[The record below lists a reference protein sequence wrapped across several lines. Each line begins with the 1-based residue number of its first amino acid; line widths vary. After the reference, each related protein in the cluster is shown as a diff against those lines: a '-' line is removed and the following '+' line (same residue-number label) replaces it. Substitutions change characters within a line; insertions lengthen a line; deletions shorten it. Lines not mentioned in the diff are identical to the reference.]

1 MMNFSADPTIVE
13 VGVRL
18 VRISRATAW
27 QRFHGCEPE
36 YIQNVCKG
44 RCCEAP
50 SRPGGTMIT
59 IHRSEADA
67 IRARGGQVKDGLLV
81 TDGRCTFKD
90 DAGLCGL
97 HFTPDKPLGC
107 IASPWTLARGGRS
120 LIVRNRYR
128 GLICYAATAAR
139 KGVDTSDYKP
149 AFVAFRAGLDLIL
162 GQQSAEWLCEALG
175 TYGPPDRVGPEA
187 FWVPMDVDMWTKL
200 VDNDNTKRGH

>member
-1 MMNFSADPTIVE
+1 MMNSSAEPLVPE
-13 VGVRL
+13 PEVRL

-36 YIQNVCKG
+36 YIRTVCKG

-139 KGVDTSDYKP
+139 KGTDTSDYKP
-149 AFVAFRAGLDLIL
+149 AYVAFRAGLDLIL
-162 GQQSAEWLCEALG
+162 GAEHAALLCSYLDA
-175 TYGPPDRVGPEA
+175 YGPPDRPGPVG
-187 FWVPMDVDMWTKL
+187 FWAEMKVDMWTKL